1 MQAHPNP
8 SPNTDYNKNPNPP
21 SAFVFRNL
29 PANNFPR
36 STGAWR

>member
-8 SPNTDYNKNPNPP
+8 SLNTDYNENPNSP

-29 PANNFPR
+29 PATNLSR
-36 STGAWR
+36 STVA